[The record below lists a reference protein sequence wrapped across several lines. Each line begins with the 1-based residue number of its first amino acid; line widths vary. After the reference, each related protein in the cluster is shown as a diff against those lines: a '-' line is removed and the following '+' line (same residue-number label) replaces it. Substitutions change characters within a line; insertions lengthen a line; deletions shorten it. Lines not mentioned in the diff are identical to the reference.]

1 MSTARPRI
9 AAEYVL
15 PIRMSATDDFAALST
30 YLTELSRWVDV
41 TVVDGSDAEVFQRN
55 DAEWVQHSRHVAPEQ
70 TTGAN
75 GKVDGVMT
83 GLRGARHDAVVIADD
98 DVRYSYVLLREVV
111 ARLQRADVVRP
122 QNFFLGRSWHTQWD
136 TGRTLINR
144 AFGSDY
150 PGTLAVR
157 RETLLKAG
165 GYSSEVLFENLE
177 LLRTVK
183 AAGGVEIRAD
193 DLFIPRVAPSAS
205 HFASQRVRQAY
216 DDFAQPVRL
225 IAELSLAAVFAWA
238 SVRPTRAL
246 AVLGAIWSVAAYG
259 RVRARG
265 AEVFSWTSVVCAPM
279 WVLERAVCVW
289 LAVFLR
295 LCGGVRYRGR
305 RVATAATPVRALR
318 RRVSASVRD
327 SASSLRKL

>member
-1 MSTARPRI
+1 MSTVQPRI

-15 PIRMSATDDFAALST
+15 PIRMAATDDFAELSA
-30 YLTELSRWVDV
+30 YLTELSHWVDV
-41 TVVDGSDAEVFQRN
+41 TVVDGSDAEVFRRN
-55 DAEWVQHSRHVAPEQ
+55 DAEWGRHVRRVVPQQ

-83 GLRGARHDAVVIADD
+83 GLRGARHNAVVIADD
-98 DVRYSYVLLREVV
+98 DVRYSYALLRDVV

-157 RETLLKAG
+157 RDIVLEAG

-183 AAGGVEIRAD
+183 AAGGIESRAD

-205 HFASQRVRQAY
+205 HFASQRIRQAY

-225 IAELSLAAVFAWA
+225 AGELSLAAVFAWA
-238 SVRPTRAL
+238 SVRPARAL

-265 AEVFSWTSVVCAPM
+265 SEVFSWTSVVCAPM
-279 WVLERAVCVW
+279 WVLERTVCVW
-289 LAVFLR
+289 LAAFLR
-295 LCGGVRYRGR
+295 LRGGVRYRGR

-318 RRVSASVRD
+318 RRVTAAVRNP
-327 SASSLRKL
+327 SSSLRKL

>member
-1 MSTARPRI
+1 MSTVKPRI

-15 PIRMSATDDFAALST
+15 PVRMAATDDIAELSA
-30 YLTELSRWVDV
+30 YLAELSRWVDV
-41 TVVDGSDAEVFQRN
+41 TVVDGSDAEVFRRN
-55 DAEWVQHSRHVAPEQ
+55 DAEWGRHVRHVAPQQ
-70 TTGAN
+70 TTGTN

-83 GLRGARHDAVVIADD
+83 GLRRARHDAVVIADD
-98 DVRYSYVLLREVV
+98 DVRYSHALLRDVV

-157 RETLLKAG
+157 RDIVLEAG

-177 LLRTVK
+177 LLRTVR
-183 AAGGVEIRAD
+183 AAGGIEIRAD

-205 HFASQRVRQAY
+205 HFAGQRIRQAY

-225 IAELSLAAVFAWA
+225 AAELSLAAVFAWA
-238 SVRPTRAL
+238 SARPARAL
-246 AVLGAIWSVAAYG
+246 AVLGTIWSVAAYG
-259 RVRARG
+259 RARARG
-265 AEVFSWTSVVCAPM
+265 AEVFSWTSVVWAPM
-279 WVLERAVCVW
+279 WVLERTVCIW

-295 LCGGVRYRGR
+295 LRGGVRYRGR
-305 RVATAATPVRALR
+305 RVSKAATPVRILR
-318 RRVSASVRD
+318 RRVGVAVRD
-327 SASSLRKL
+327 REQSLRKL